1 MVLQGWAD
9 VVVTSLQNLWL
20 DTLGFLPQLIGAVV
34 VLIVGLIVASGLGA
48 LVEKIFVSVRLDS
61 LLSKSG
67 LEEYFHRANLK
78 LRGAYFL
85 GQLVRWFLIVV
96 FLMAAADAIGLYGFS
111 DFLRGEVLAYI
122 PRVAGAVLIILAAVV
137 LGNFLRRIVSGA
149 VSSARLHA
157 SNFLGT
163 LTWWAVVLFGFFT
176 ALAQLIDITV
186 INTLITGVIAMLALA
201 GGLAFGLGGREYAT
215 YLISRLREHT
225 ESRR

>member
-149 VSSARLHA
+149 
-157 SNFLGT
+157 
-163 LTWWAVVLFGFFT
+163 
-176 ALAQLIDITV
+176 
-186 INTLITGVIAMLALA
+186 
-201 GGLAFGLGGREYAT
+201 
-215 YLISRLREHT
+215 
-225 ESRR
+225 